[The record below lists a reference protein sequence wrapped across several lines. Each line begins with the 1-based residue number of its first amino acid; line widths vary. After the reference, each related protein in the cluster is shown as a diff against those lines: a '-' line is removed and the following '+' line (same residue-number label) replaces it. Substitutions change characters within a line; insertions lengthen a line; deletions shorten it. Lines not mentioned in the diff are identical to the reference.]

1 MSALA
6 KQRGVGRAIRILRS
20 SQRRSGRAAPVV
32 FVSLLCLL
40 VLVAHRW
47 SLSTPSLSAS
57 FDAHPFVD
65 PFIGTAGTVGIDST
79 DVGSHVLTL
88 SLALRAPLV
97 RQGHTFPGAAL
108 PFSRS
113 QPSPD
118 NGNGSWGFT
127 SGYHASSPTIY
138 GFSNTHLSGTGI
150 HDLMDVTMA
159 PVALGAGW
167 YERLVRGSAFEVPE
181 LRRTYPGSFDAGAFD
196 EMMRRRKVEG
206 SEVATAGYYR
216 VDLVDDGGQTFGVEL
231 TVDEGAAWHR
241 YSLGKPSKEN
251 VEYAVVVDISR
262 VHQEWG
268 KVVGG
273 FIKVV
278 SPTVLEGK
286 RVTSVW
292 AMSRAV
298 YFRVE
303 LSRPYTE
310 AVVVRGDEEAL
321 MREGGSR
328 AWTGATSGGQ
338 CLADTGGCAVA
349 FLKYAARD
357 IDGLVARV
365 GISYTGLAGAAAALE
380 ARESSS
386 RFGFDSARADA
397 ADVWRHALSKI
408 RVEGGDERARRIFY
422 TALYHA
428 SIHPTVHMDVE
439 EGGTRLFMG
448 PDHEV
453 HDLLAMGDD
462 VADLGMKSF
471 YSTMSIWDIFR
482 AQYPL
487 LTLIHPEVARD
498 VALSTIAH
506 ASLSPSG
513 VLPIWP
519 LAGVETS
526 EMPGYHA
533 TSMIAE
539 AIAKGLIDEQAT
551 IERALHHA
559 VVSAKHHT
567 RGYFDLGFMPWKSTD
582 DDSGSASTT
591 LEHAFDDHCIA
602 EIAKAAGN
610 ETQERLFRRRSV
622 HGYRAIFDSG
632 TGFFRAKNEDGSWV
646 ERAGE
651 AFDPDF
657 SQHRGGAFTE
667 GTAHLWRWFVPHD
680 PDGLADILGG
690 KQSAEEL
697 LTEFFFPTGP
707 VSIRGGRKGSL
718 ADLTGALGH
727 YAHGNEPAHHA
738 PFLFNAFG
746 SPRKTQ
752 HLVRKILNELYDD
765 RPDGIR
771 GNDDCGQMSAWY
783 VLASIGLYPIDP
795 SSATYQITTPL
806 WTRAEIDVGAGK
818 FVIDAPGA
826 NDAPTMYIRR
836 AELFDVDGR
845 SRGVLDRLEIEH
857 KDIVAGGRLSLE
869 LER

>member
-1 MSALA
+1 MSALQSRLA
-6 KQRGVGRAIRILRS
+6 NQREIGRAIRIRS
-20 SQRRSGRAAPVV
+20 RSSGRAAPVV
-32 FVSLLCLL
+32 FVSLCLL

-47 SLSTPSLSAS
+47 SLSAPSPSAS
-57 FDAHPFVD
+57 SDRFDRFDRFDPHPFVD
-65 PFIGTAGTVGIDST
+65 PFIGTAGT
-79 DVGSHVLTL
+79 
-88 SLALRAPLV
+88 
-97 RQGHTFPGAAL
+97 GHTFPGAVL
-108 PFSRS
+108 PFSRT

-118 NGNGSWGFT
+118 NGNSSWGFT
-127 SGYHASSPTIY
+127 SGYHASSSTLY

-150 HDLMDVTMA
+150 HDLMNVTMA

-167 YERLVRGSAFEVPE
+167 FERLVRGSAFESAE
-181 LRRTYPGSFDAGAFD
+181 LRKTHPGSFEVGEFD

-216 VDLVDDGGQTFGVEL
+216 VDLVDDGGRTFGVEL

-251 VEYAVVVDISR
+251 VEYAVVVDISK

-273 FIKVV
+273 FINVV

-303 LSRPYTE
+303 FSLPYTE

-397 ADVWRHALSKI
+397 GDVWRHALSKI

-439 EGGTRLFMG
+439 DGGTRLFMG

-453 HDLLAMGDD
+453 HDLLEMGDD

-471 YSTMSIWDIFR
+471 YTTLSLWDIFR

-487 LTLIHPEVARD
+487 LTLIHPDVAKD

-506 ASLSPSG
+506 ASLSPTG
-513 VLPIWP
+513 VLPVWP
-519 LAGVETS
+519 LAGVETW

-533 TSMIAE
+533 TSIIAE

-559 VVSAKHHT
+559 VVSAKFHT
-567 RGYFDLGFMPWKSTD
+567 RGYFDLGFMPWNSTD

-680 PDGLADILGG
+680 PDGLADVLGG
-690 KQSAEEL
+690 KQRAEEL

-718 ADLTGALGH
+718 SDLTGALGH

-746 SPRKTQ
+746 RPRKTQ
-752 HLVRKILNELYDD
+752 YLVRKILKELYDD

-783 VLASIGLYPIDP
+783 VLASIGLYPINP

-826 NDAPTMYIRR
+826 SDAPTMYIRR

-845 SRGVLDRLEIEH
+845 SRGVLDRLAIEH
-857 KDIVAGGRLSLE
+857 QDIVAGGRLMLE
-869 LER
+869 LEKGRDDFW